1 MQDPSVVYLHF
12 EIEVNGS
19 HLQYFERLIQSYA
32 CSPLQYRDIATEIK
46 MINSNFHDK
55 FTKRASN
62 LTPKMGCLRLLAKAM
77 AFQLV
82 AVQLVHWQPATML
95 LPRAFHSLG
104 WGGQNL
110 PPPPVKTKLRSVRFK
125 FFFFIHINLC
135 PTSQS

>member
-95 LPRAFHSLG
+95 FPTGLSFPGVGGWAESAPPLLKPNLG
-104 WGGQNL
+104 VSDSN
-110 PPPPVKTKLRSVRFK
+110 S
-125 FFFFIHINLC
+125 FFVYV
-135 PTSQS
+135 